1 MRPRLP
7 VFRVCPSVRLP
18 ESTTWYPARSYLGC
32 SAQVRRPGPGG
43 GGRGRD
49 PLAGRA
55 AGGREGGRRVG
66 GARHEFAV
74 AAGVRRWPLQLH
86 LVQTATPG
94 PVGPSGRTLGSAV
107 ASAAREPER
116 SSGNSG
122 PAVLGV

>member
-1 MRPRLP
+1 MVPGSVLPRL
-7 VFRVCPSVRLP
+7 
-18 ESTTWYPARSYLGC
+18 LG
-32 SAQVRRPGPGG
+32 AGKAPGTRG

-55 AGGREGGRRVG
+55 AGGREGGRRAG

-94 PVGPSGRTLGSAV
+94 PMGPSGRTLGSAV

-116 SSGNSG
+116 SSGNAS